1 MGSEWDENW
10 TVWEAVKVVVNW
22 RGLAGRSTTLW
33 VEEKLSGSDMSDTAG
48 L

>member
-1 MGSEWDENW
+1 MGLELGENW
-10 TVWEAVKVVVNW
+10 TVWEAVKVVNW

>member
-1 MGSEWDENW
+1 MGWELGENW
-10 TVWEAVKVVVNW
+10 TVWEAVNVVVNW